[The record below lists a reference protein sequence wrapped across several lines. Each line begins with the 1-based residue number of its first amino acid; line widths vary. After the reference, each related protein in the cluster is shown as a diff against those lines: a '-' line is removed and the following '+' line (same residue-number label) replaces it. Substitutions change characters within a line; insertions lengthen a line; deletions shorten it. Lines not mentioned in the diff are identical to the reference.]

1 MENIQRV
8 AGQKKR
14 VFETTNLVKMGL
26 LSALAFILMRLDFP
40 IPGFPPFLKMDVSD
54 IPSVI
59 GVLAMGPAAGVIIQF
74 AKAFLYMVSGSD
86 TGFVGPLANFI
97 VGAAYVFP
105 LGLVYKYKPNLKGFI
120 IGCFGGTISMA
131 AIGALMNYFVMIPF
145 YAVLFGMSVDVIVAM
160 GTKVNAA
167 ITDLKTLVL
176 YSIVPFNLLKA
187 SGISILS
194 YGVYKALQPLFR
206 RNK

>member
-194 YGVYKALQPLFR
+194 YGVYKALQPLFC

>member
-1 MENIQRV
+1 MEHIQSV
-8 AGQKKR
+8 NQKKR

-59 GVLAMGPAAGVIIQF
+59 GTLAIGPAAGVIVQF
-74 AKAFLYMVSGSD
+74 IKALLYTASGSD
-86 TGFVGPLANFI
+86 TGFIGPLANFV

-105 LGLVYKYKPNLKGFI
+105 LGLIYKHKSDLKGFI
-120 IGCFGGTISMA
+120 IGCFAGTILMA
-131 AIGALMNYFVMIPF
+131 IVGGLMNYFVMIPF
-145 YAVLFGMSVDVIVAM
+145 YAVLFGMTVDVIVKM
-160 GTKVNAA
+160 GTA
-167 ITDLKTLVL
+167 INSSIHDLKTLVL

-187 SGISILS
+187 SGISVLS
-194 YGVYKALQPLFR
+194 YGVFKALQPLFR
-206 RNK
+206 KNK

>member
-1 MENIQRV
+1 MESIQRV
-8 AGQKKR
+8 ADQKKR
-14 VFETTNLVKMGL
+14 VFETSNLVKMGL

-59 GVLAMGPAAGVIIQF
+59 GALSIGPAAGVIVQLT
-74 AKAFLYMVSGSD
+74 KAFLYMVSGSD

-97 VGAAYVFP
+97 VGAAYVLP
-105 LGLVYKYKPNLKGFI
+105 LGLVYKYKSNLKGFI
-120 IGCFGGTISMA
+120 IGCFAGTITMA
-131 AIGALMNYFVMIPF
+131 AIGGLINYFVMIPF
-145 YAVLFGMSVDVIVAM
+145 YAMIFGMSVDVIVSM
-160 GTKVNAA
+160 GTKINAG
-167 ITDLKTLVL
+167 INDLKTLVL

-194 YGVYKALQPLFR
+194 YGVYKALYPLFHR
-206 RNK
+206 SK

>member
-14 VFETTNLVKMGL
+14 VFETSNLVKMGL

-59 GVLAMGPAAGVIIQF
+59 GALAMGPAAGVIIQF

-97 VGAAYVFP
+97 VGAAYVLP

-131 AIGALMNYFVMIPF
+131 AVGGLMNYFVMIPF
-145 YAVLFGMSVDVIVAM
+145 YAVLFGMGVDVIVAM
-160 GTKVNAA
+160 GTKVNAS

-187 SGISILS
+187 SGISILG

-206 RNK
+206 TNK

>member
-131 AIGALMNYFVMIPF
+131 AVGGLMNYFVMIPF

>member
-74 AKAFLYMVSGSD
+74 AKAFLYMVSGSN